1 MRHIIFGGDGF
12 VGRHLA
18 PKLVADGE
26 DVVVADIVKS
36 DLPHYAKA
44 RFVRCDV
51 TDPEQVNA
59 VGIRSD
65 DMVYNLS
72 AKMLSPIQVRAKR
85 HDFFWPVNVHG
96 TENIIHAMA
105 RADAPK
111 LVHFTT
117 DMIYGHTVFHP
128 MTEDH
133 PVAPLGEYGL
143 SKLKTE
149 ELAADWRAQGMNIS
163 LFRPR
168 LIIGP
173 GRLGI
178 LEKLFKLID
187 MNLPVP
193 MIGSG
198 KNPYQFISV
207 FDCAEAA
214 RLAWKAGVPNEAY
227 NLGSLNP
234 PSVRK
239 LLGDLIKHAGS
250 KSILIPTPGWAVKRT
265 LDLLD
270 WMNMPI
276 MDPEQYLIA
285 DEDCLLDVSKGKRD
299 LGWVPQYRDEDML
312 IAAYREYRAKKD
324 GKAVA
329 AAHSVPAE

>member
-1 MRHIIFGGDGF
+1 MRHVIFGGDGF

-18 PKLVADGE
+18 PKLLAEGQEVI
-26 DVVVADIVKS
+26 VADIVRS
-36 DLPHYAKA
+36 ELPHYGQAQ
-44 RFVRCDV
+44 FIHCDV
-51 TDPEQVNA
+51 TDKASVAA
-59 VGIRSD
+59 VGLKAD

-85 HDFFWPVNVHG
+85 HDFFWPVNYHG
-96 TENIIHAMA
+96 TENIIQEMDV
-105 RADAPK
+105 RGCGR

-117 DMIYGHTVFHP
+117 DMIYGHTFVWP
-128 MTEDH
+128 QTEDH
-133 PVAPLGEYGL
+133 PANPLGEYGL

-149 ELAADWRAQGMNIS
+149 ELAAEWRARGMKIS

-178 LEKLFKLID
+178 LEKLFKLVD
-187 MNLPVP
+187 LNLPVP

-198 KNPYQFISV
+198 RNPYQFISV

-214 RLAWKAGVPNEAY
+214 RLGWKAGVPNEAY

-234 PSVRK
+234 PPVRK
-239 LLGDLIKHAGS
+239 LLGDLVRHAGS
-250 KSILIPTPGWAVKRT
+250 KSFLLPTPGWAVKRT
-265 LDLLD
+265 LDFLD
-270 WMNMPI
+270 LINLPL

-285 DEDCLLDVSKGKRD
+285 DEMCVLDVSKGERE
-299 LGWVPQYRDEDML
+299 LGWVPAYNDGDML
-312 IAAYREYRAKKD
+312 IAAYDEYRAKRE
-324 GKAVA
+324 GRA
-329 AAHSVPAE
+329 VPATLQPAE

>member
-26 DVVVADIVKS
+26 DVIVADIMKS